1 MDLHFNSAAPFTR
14 WLVATGT
21 LGTPFV
27 VVDVGVQGGE
37 NPRWHLLGDY
47 LVVHGFDAI
56 EEVIQNLTTEN
67 KGRPNRHYHWTA
79 AGEIDGER
87 AFYFN
92 AADPCSSSFSQ
103 SGPDR
108 FDSQN
113 RRIEQARSVRVAR
126 LDTLL
131 STGAI
136 PKADFLKIDV
146 EGFEKDVLAGAGELL
161 RSILGVETESNF
173 NISPTYP
180 KSHFGTLQELLLA
193 RHFLVF
199 DINFNRIPRASYQHA
214 LMRRGVAPISD
225 QKTVGRPATLN
236 VLFCRDA
243 VNEADCPQSY
253 SGPCKPFDVDQI
265 LKLMIIYELHGLS
278 DIALDTAERFKALL
292 GGRLDVEK
300 AIRLLADPD
309 CRSSASRIAWHAVS
323 GGLSRGIVRNYRH
336 AITSRLKI
344 AQRMFTPR

>member
-14 WLVATGT
+14 WLVARGALNTS
-21 LGTPFV
+21 FV
-27 VVDVGVQGGE
+27 VIDVGVQGGE

-47 LVVHGFDAI
+47 LIVHGFDAI
-56 EEVIQNLTTEN
+56 EEVVQKLTLEN
-67 KGRPNRHYHWTA
+67 RSRPNRHYHWIA
-79 AGEIDGER
+79 AGDEDAER
-87 AFYFN
+87 TFYFN

-113 RRIEQARSVRVAR
+113 RRIEQARSVRVRR
-126 LDTLL
+126 LDTLF
-131 STGAI
+131 SSGII

-146 EGFEKDVLAGAGELL
+146 EGFEKDVLQGSIELL
-161 RSILGVETESNF
+161 RSVLGVETESNF

-214 LMRRGVAPISD
+214 LTQKGLATISD
-225 QKTVGRPATLN
+225 QYTVGRPATLN
-236 VLFCRDA
+236 VLFCRDL

-253 SGPCKPFDVDQI
+253 IGPLDLPDVDQI
-265 LKLMIIYELHGLS
+265 LKLMTIYELHGLS
-278 DIALDTAERFKALL
+278 DIALDTAERFKTQL
-292 GGRLDVEK
+292 GARVDVDK
-300 AIRLLADPD
+300 AIHLLADPR
-309 CRSSASRIAWHAVS
+309 CRSGHS
-323 GGLSRGIVRNYRH
+323 
-336 AITSRLKI
+336 ITSRLKAAHRI
-344 AQRMFTPR
+344 FALR